1 MIISFDICH
10 ANGTLVLLVHPAL
23 WFRREQLIDAI
34 NMKTM
39 TTIEHTDRTNG
50 QRDLAYCTL
59 VYSCWHRY
67 RELDGSNLL
76 VNEKIRKEI
85 EFTRKIENIER
96 LIQNFK
102 NWSFLLI
109 FSFIHQRNE
118 MNPWISYFQ
127 PHLPLIS
134 SKTKTI
140 IQTTTNQ
147 STLFPLSNIWFAQFL
162 SIATLS
168 TPTYSTPINDLS
180 YRPLLIQIQQ
190 NNPSRVV
197 TLLIL

>member
-1 MIISFDICH
+1 MIIPFDICH

-39 TTIEHTDRTNG
+39 TTIEHTDGSNG
-50 QRDLAYCTL
+50 QRDLAYRTL

-85 EFTRKIENIER
+85 EFTRKIEKIER

-102 NWSFLLI
+102 NWSFH
-109 FSFIHQRNE
+109 SFIKE
-118 MNPWISYFQ
+118 MKWIHGY
-127 PHLPLIS
+127 LIS
-134 SKTKTI
+134 NLISLWYQAKPKQSFRQQQI
-140 IQTTTNQ
+140 NQ
-147 STLFPLSNIWFAQFL
+147 PYFL
-162 SIATLS
+162 Y
-168 TPTYSTPINDLS
+168 PTSDSLNS
-180 YRPLLIQIQQ
+180 YQ
-190 NNPSRVV
+190 
-197 TLLIL
+197 

>member
-34 NMKTM
+34 NMKAM
-39 TTIEHTDRTNG
+39 TTIEHTDGSNG
-50 QRDLAYCTL
+50 QRDLAYRTL

-76 VNEKIRKEI
+76 VNEKIRKRNRI
-85 EFTRKIENIER
+85 HK
-96 LIQNFK
+96 K
-102 NWSFLLI
+102 NWKNWAVNSKFQELE

-180 YRPLLIQIQQ
+180 YKPLLIQIQQ